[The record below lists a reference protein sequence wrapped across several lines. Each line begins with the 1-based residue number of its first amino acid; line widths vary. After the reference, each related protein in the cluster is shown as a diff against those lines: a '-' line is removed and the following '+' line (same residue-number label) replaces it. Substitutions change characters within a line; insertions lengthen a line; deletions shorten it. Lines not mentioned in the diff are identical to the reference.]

1 MTGGDQ
7 GCEFSWKKIY
17 RSKERM
23 DTDAR
28 GTFMQG
34 KKIIQLPKKSTL
46 MEKPMGNWINCH

>member
-1 MTGGDQ
+1 
-7 GCEFSWKKIY
+7 
-17 RSKERM
+17 M